1 MTAPLPPRRPSHRS
15 RLLLGLLLAVLAA
28 LLPAPTGAQ
37 GGRSDDIVLYPQ
49 PVLPIY
55 IGPEAGYAWWD
66 ADASFVVNDGSLAC
80 AAFTDGSGEG
90 PTIGM
95 RSLIYLTRW
104 IALSPRLRYEPR
116 MLTFIGPLDPEPV
129 RDSRDSIVE
138 LTREAQA
145 DATASSFTFDLRLA
159 VDLFGSGFYL
169 SGGPSVNM
177 MGSGFYDYTE
187 RITGP
192 TGFVHGTTGSAESVL
207 ASGRSFDAQETF
219 SFDLRG
225 GAGLAIA
232 IGRWVLNPEAS
243 YTYPL
248 TSSLAP
254 PDTMKMRGFSASF
267 GLLYNF
273 GELR

>member
-1 MTAPLPPRRPSHRS
+1 MIRPLPPRPVAARMS
-15 RLLLGLLLAVLAA
+15 RLVGPMLACLA
-28 LLPAPTGAQ
+28 LLSALPASAQ
-37 GGRSDDIVLYPQ
+37 GGRGDDNVLYPQ

-55 IGPEAGYAWWD
+55 IGPEIGFAWWD
-66 ADASFVVNDGSLAC
+66 VDASFVVNDGSLAC
-80 AAFTDGSGEG
+80 AAFTDGSGRG

-104 IALSPRLRYEPR
+104 IALSPRVRYEPR
-116 MLTFIGPLDPEPV
+116 ILTFIGELDPEPARDA
-129 RDSRDSIVE
+129 RDSVVM
-138 LTREAQA
+138 LTREGQA
-145 DATASSFTFDLRLA
+145 DATVSSFTLDLRLA

-169 SGGPSVNM
+169 SGGPAINL
-177 MGSGFYDYTE
+177 MGSGFYDFTE

-192 TGFVHGTTGSAESVL
+192 AGFVHGDDGSAESVL
-207 ASGRSFDAQETF
+207 ASGRSYESQETF
-219 SFDLRG
+219 SIDLRG

-254 PDTMKMRGFSASF
+254 PDTMLQRGFSASF